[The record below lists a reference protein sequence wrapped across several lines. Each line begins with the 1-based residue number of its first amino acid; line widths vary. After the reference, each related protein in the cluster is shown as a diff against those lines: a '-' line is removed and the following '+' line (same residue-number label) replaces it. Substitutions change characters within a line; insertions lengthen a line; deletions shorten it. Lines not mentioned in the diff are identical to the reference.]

1 MSTLDILLF
10 LLLIPTRVVLRSKEK
25 LETVNVILSSKDL
38 IDLNKKPKDLI
49 ALKL

>member
-1 MSTLDILLF
+1 MSTFDILLS
-10 LLLIPTRVVLRSKEK
+10 LLLIQVVLRSKEE

-38 IDLNKKPKDLI
+38 IDLNKKKRVLI